1 VDPAPFD
8 LPGSGPAA
16 ALCLHGLTGTP
27 YEVRPLGEA
36 LSRAGIRSVGPALPG
51 HNATPRELAEL
62 RYEAWLE
69 AAREQLGELRQR
81 HDTVFVVGLSMGGLL
96 TLALASEGPLPGAV
110 VVGTPLRLRRRIAWL
125 VPLLRHLV
133 PFPRKRGG
141 ADIRDAAARRRHPSY
156 SVMPLAAVHQLQ
168 RLQRHVRPALGRVR
182 APLLVAHGAHDATA
196 DPADSREI
204 FERVASSER
213 EHLLL
218 EASSHVVPVD
228 RDGARLAEAVA
239 AFLTRFV

>member
-1 VDPAPFD
+1 
-8 LPGSGPAA
+8 
-16 ALCLHGLTGTP
+16 
-27 YEVRPLGEA
+27 
-36 LSRAGIRSVGPALPG
+36 
-51 HNATPRELAEL
+51 
-62 RYEAWLE
+62 
-69 AAREQLGELRQR
+69 
-81 HDTVFVVGLSMGGLL
+81 
-96 TLALASEGPLPGAV
+96 
-110 VVGTPLRLRRRIAWL
+110 
-125 VPLLRHLV
+125 
-133 PFPRKRGG
+133 
-141 ADIRDAAARRRHPSY
+141 
-156 SVMPLAAVHQLQ
+156 MPLAAVHQLQ